1 MKRMTATTSHLVGTG
16 MYAFAPSEITF
27 RAKSTSSLG
36 ASTTVGILGTRY
48 DKDIMT
54 LSIVP
59 FAIAPCAISVPTIIN
74 LGKLS
79 RRRAAEKEATGGAVD
94 PNAVAAMR

>member
-36 ASTTVGILGTRY
+36 ASTTVGILGTRC
-48 DKDIMT
+48 DKDLIT

-59 FAIAPCAISVPTIIN
+59 FAISVPTIIN

-79 RRRAAEKEATGGAVD
+79 RRSLTI
-94 PNAVAAMR
+94 

>member
-36 ASTTVGILGTRY
+36 ASTTIGMFGTRR
-48 DKDIMT
+48 DKDLIMF
-54 LSIVP
+54 SIVP
-59 FAIAPCAISVPTIIN
+59 FAISVPSAIN
-74 LGKLS
+74 LGKCS
-79 RRRAAEKEATGGAVD
+79 
-94 PNAVAAMR
+94 